1 MNRLILFFIFF
12 IAFTNIANSEVINN
26 IQINGNKRISDE
38 TVKIYGGVENNK
50 NYTETDLN
58 KILQSIYST
67 NFFKNVEVKISNKT
81 LIINLEEHPVIN
93 QLIIVGE
100 KTKNFREQIKK
111 TIFSKQKGSYIKS
124 FISED
129 IEKIKNLYSSI
140 GYNSAKVDVKI
151 RKIDEQNLDL
161 VIEVLRGNPT
171 KISSIKFIGDKK
183 IRDRRLRDVIASEE
197 SKFWKI
203 ISRNTKFSDRLVNL
217 DLRLLR
223 NYYRSIGYYD
233 VKINSNSA
241 EINKESN
248 IDLIYSI
255 DAGKRYVIKKI
266 STNVDSVF
274 DKNIFLPLNDVYGK
288 YIGDYYSPFK
298 IKKLLESLDDLI
310 EKNNLQFVEH
320 NVKEIVNEDGTINVT
335 FNVFEGEKLL
345 VERINV
351 IGNTVTNEDVIRS
364 ELILDE
370 GDPFTKLN
378 LDKSISNIRARNI
391 FKNVNYEIK
400 EGTKKDLK
408 IIDISVE
415 ETPTGEISAGAGVG
429 TNGGNI
435 AFTIKENN
443 WFGRGQ
449 SVLFA
454 ADIDQE
460 SVKGTLSFTDPNFD
474 KLGNSLNYFVSS
486 ETNDKP
492 DQGYENTIFSTGVGT
507 SFDQY
512 KDIRA
517 SLGLSASFDDL
528 RTDTTASDSL
538 KKQSGTFSDLNAD
551 YSFSYD
557 LRNRSFRPTDGSF
570 IKFGQTL
577 PVYADKPSVSNLFTA
592 SFYEMLSEDIVGSTK
607 FLLTTINSIGDD
619 DVRLSKR
626 KTLSTKRLRGF
637 ERNKIGPVDNNDY
650 LGGNYAAS
658 LNFDANLPNLL
669 PESTNTDVSL
679 FLDFGNV
686 WGVDYDSTIDDSNKI
701 RSSTGIAVNWM
712 SPIGPMNFVIAE
724 NISKASTDKT
734 QSFNF
739 NLGTTF

>member
-12 IAFTNIANSEVINN
+12 IAFTNLANSEIINN

-50 NYTETDLN
+50 NYSETDLN

-274 DKNIFLPLNDVYGK
+274 DKKIFLPLNDVYGK

-320 NVKEIVNEDGTINVT
+320 NVKEIVNEDGTINIT

-415 ETPTGEISAGAGVG
+415 ETPTGEISAGAGIG

-435 AFTIKENN
+435 AFTVKENN

-449 SVLFA
+449 SILFS

-486 ETNDKP
+486 QTNDKP
-492 DQGYENTIFSTGVGT
+492 DQGYENTIFSTGIGT

-577 PVYADKPSVSNLFTA
+577 PVYADKPSISNLLTA

-607 FLLTTINSIGDD
+607 FLLTTVNSIGDD

-701 RSSTGIAVNWM
+701 RSSTGLAVNWM
-712 SPIGPMNFVIAE
+712 SPLGPMNFVIAE

>member
-1 MNRLILFFIFF
+1 M
-12 IAFTNIANSEVINN
+12 
-26 IQINGNKRISDE
+26 
-38 TVKIYGGVENNK
+38 
-50 NYTETDLN
+50 
-58 KILQSIYST
+58 
-67 NFFKNVEVKISNKT
+67 
-81 LIINLEEHPVIN
+81 
-93 QLIIVGE
+93 
-100 KTKNFREQIKK
+100 
-111 TIFSKQKGSYIKS
+111 
-124 FISED
+124 
-129 IEKIKNLYSSI
+129 
-140 GYNSAKVDVKI
+140 
-151 RKIDEQNLDL
+151 

-274 DKNIFLPLNDVYGK
+274 DKKIFLPLNDVYGK

-320 NVKEIVNEDGTINVT
+320 NVKEIVNEDGTINIT

-415 ETPTGEISAGAGVG
+415 ETPTGEISAGAGIG

-435 AFTIKENN
+435 AFTVKENN

-449 SVLFA
+449 SILFS

-486 ETNDKP
+486 QTNDKP
-492 DQGYENTIFSTGVGT
+492 DQGYENTIFSTGIGT

-551 YSFSYD
+551 YSFAYD
-557 LRNRSFRPTDGSF
+557 LRNRSFRPTDGSY

-577 PVYADKPSVSNLFTA
+577 PVYADKPSISNLLTA

-607 FLLTTINSIGDD
+607 FLLTTVNSIGDD

-701 RSSTGIAVNWM
+701 RSSTGLAVNWM
-712 SPIGPMNFVIAE
+712 SPLGPMNFVIAE

>member
-1 MNRLILFFIFF
+1 MNRIILFFIFF

-50 NYTETDLN
+50 NYSETDLN

-274 DKNIFLPLNDVYGK
+274 DKNIFLPLNDTYGK

-435 AFTIKENN
+435 AFTVKENN

-449 SVLFA
+449 SILFS

-486 ETNDKP
+486 QTNDKP
-492 DQGYENTIFSTGVGT
+492 DQGYENTIFSTGIGT

-577 PVYADKPSVSNLFTA
+577 PVYADKPSISNFLTA

-607 FLLTTINSIGDD
+607 FLLTTVNSIGDD

-701 RSSTGIAVNWM
+701 RSSTGLAVNWM
-712 SPIGPMNFVIAE
+712 SPLGPMTFVIAE

>member
-12 IAFTNIANSEVINN
+12 IAFTNIANSEIINN

-50 NYTETDLN
+50 NYSETDLN

-274 DKNIFLPLNDVYGK
+274 DKKIFLPLNDVYGK

-415 ETPTGEISAGAGVG
+415 ETPTGEISAGAGIG

-435 AFTIKENN
+435 AFTVKENN

-449 SVLFA
+449 SILFS

-486 ETNDKP
+486 QTNDKP
-492 DQGYENTIFSTGVGT
+492 DQGYENTIFSTGIGT

-577 PVYADKPSVSNLFTA
+577 PVYADKPSISNLLTA

-607 FLLTTINSIGDD
+607 FLLTTVNSIGDD

-701 RSSTGIAVNWM
+701 RSSTGLAVNWM
-712 SPIGPMNFVIAE
+712 SPLGPMNFVIAE

>member
-12 IAFTNIANSEVINN
+12 IAFTNIANSEIINN

-50 NYTETDLN
+50 NYSETDLN

-274 DKNIFLPLNDVYGK
+274 DKNIFLPLNDAYGK

-415 ETPTGEISAGAGVG
+415 ETPTGEISAGAGIG

-435 AFTIKENN
+435 AFTVKENN

-449 SVLFA
+449 SILFS

-486 ETNDKP
+486 QTNDKP
-492 DQGYENTIFSTGVGT
+492 DQGYENTIFSTGIGT

-577 PVYADKPSVSNLFTA
+577 PVYADKPSISNLLTA

-607 FLLTTINSIGDD
+607 FLLTTVNSIGND

-701 RSSTGIAVNWM
+701 RSSTGLAVNWM
-712 SPIGPMNFVIAE
+712 SPLGPMNFVIAE